1 MSLKNIIGQDKVIN
15 FLIASI
21 NNDMF
26 ASSYLFI
33 GPDGV
38 GKTLVAKEFAKLLNC
53 ETASLDACDICNSCM
68 KINKNIHP
76 DVHVV
81 EKDGSDIK
89 IDNIRQLERDIHL
102 KPFEA
107 RKKVFIVKDAHFM
120 NAEAANALLKT
131 LEEPPKDSI
140 IILTTSYPH
149 RIFST
154 IASRCRKVYFS
165 SIDIEKLSSIL
176 ENDFH
181 LGKADSHY
189 LSYFTEGR
197 LGKAVALKEKEI
209 LGEKNMIID
218 DFINSENLRQ
228 NFFDLDAKNKD
239 DIRYN
244 LDILMT
250 WFRDIML
257 LKCGID
263 TASLV
268 NSDRRKELLDL
279 KNEYKMEDLLKIMHR
294 ILDTYT
300 MLDYNINPKF
310 SLEFLRTK
318 TWEKHR

>member
-1 MSLKNIIGQDKVIN
+1 MSLKNVIGQDKVIN

-21 NNDMF
+21 KNDML
-26 ASSYLFI
+26 AGSYLFV
-33 GPDGV
+33 GPDGI

-53 ETASLDACDICNSCM
+53 EKANLDACDICNSCM

-76 DVHVV
+76 DVHLV

-131 LEEPPKDSI
+131 LEEPPRDSI

-154 IASRCRKVYFS
+154 IASRCRKIYFS

-181 LGKADSHY
+181 LGKAGSHY

-263 TASLV
+263 ISSLI